1 MGAFET
7 FVNSNLGIRKPLIL
21 DNGHPTGS
29 SKAAGIIGSEYI
41 DLQTNSLYE
50 KTGENNSQDW
60 VFTRQLGSSNSEV
73 YDISGALQSQIN
85 DVSNDVFS
93 SSLNLV
99 SGMQHVS
106 INFSDIN
113 TPQFSSPP
121 QVVISMSID
130 SQDFPESFY
139 AYSTYNITATG
150 FNVAFS
156 NEIVDD
162 NLKLDFII
170 SSNE

>member
-99 SGMQHVS
+99 SGMQNVS
-106 INFSDIN
+106 VNFSDIN
-113 TPQFSSPP
+113 TPQFSNPP
-121 QVVISMSID
+121 QVVVSMSID

-139 AYSTYNITATG
+139 AYSTYNISTTG

-156 NEIVDD
+156 NEIIDD

-170 SSNE
+170 SSN

>member
-41 DLQTNSLYE
+41 DLDTNFLYE

-73 YDISGALQSQIN
+73 YSISGALQSQI
-85 DVSNDVFS
+85 DSVSNSVIS

-99 SGMQHVS
+99 SGMENVA
-106 INFSDIN
+106 INFSEIN
-113 TPQFSSPP
+113 APQFSSPP
-121 QVVISMSID
+121 QVIISMASQD
-130 SQDFPESFY
+130 QDFPESFY
-139 AYSTYNITATG
+139 AYSVYNITTTG

-156 NEIVDD
+156 SEIVEN
-162 NLKLDFII
+162 NLKLDFMI
-170 SSNE
+170 SSN

>member
-41 DLQTNSLYE
+41 DLDSNALYE

-60 VFTRQLGSSNSEV
+60 VFTRQLGSSNAEV
-73 YDISGALQSQIN
+73 YNISGALQSQI
-85 DVSNDVFS
+85 DSVSSSVIS

-99 SGMQHVS
+99 SGMENISV
-106 INFSDIN
+106 NFSEIN
-113 TPQFSSPP
+113 APQFSSPP
-121 QVVISMSID
+121 QVIISMATQD
-130 SQDFPESFY
+130 QDFPESFY

-156 NEIVDD
+156 NQIVED

-170 SSNE
+170 SSN

>member
-60 VFTRQLGSSNSEV
+60 VFTRHLGSSNSEV
-73 YDISGALQSQIN
+73 YNISGALQAQID

-99 SGMQHVS
+99 SGMQNVS
-106 INFSDIN
+106 VNFSDIN
-113 TPQFSSPP
+113 TPQFSNPP
-121 QVVISMSID
+121 QVVVSMSID

-139 AYSTYNITATG
+139 AYSTYNISTTG

-170 SSNE
+170 SSN